1 MEIKKGKTL
10 KGKIIAAATAI
21 SLFTGVTVSS
31 TFDSASDIMM
41 SDIKEPTPIV
51 EVVDLK
57 KAEAPPVVE
66 KIAEEEEKRLTLKQR
81 LAQKIMA
88 LPAGVRAVVVVPLY
102 ALGALVSRT
111 AGAAFSAVLSP
122 VLGAVHNWVIM
133 AVVIMAIVTIGA
145 KAMFPDIPL
154 KEILRPRN
162 FLYVLLGV
170 AVIFLINKAA
180 PLIGSDFQ
188 KWTQAV
194 TFALGLV
201 LVIIV
206 TVPAAV
212 SIHRRRSA
220 KKNQGAETPA

>member
-88 LPAGVRAVVVVPLY
+88 LPAGVRAAVVVPLY

-111 AGAAFSAVLSP
+111 AGAAF
-122 VLGAVHNWVIM
+122 
-133 AVVIMAIVTIGA
+133 
-145 KAMFPDIPL
+145 
-154 KEILRPRN
+154 
-162 FLYVLLGV
+162 
-170 AVIFLINKAA
+170 
-180 PLIGSDFQ
+180 FQ
-188 KWTQAV
+188 HVFCHFRVEAR
-194 TFALGLV
+194 AYDE
-201 LVIIV
+201 
-206 TVPAAV
+206 
-212 SIHRRRSA
+212 RSA
-220 KKNQGAETPA
+220 GVNRTVRLFCRQHSARTDNH

>member
-111 AGAAFSAVLSP
+111 AGAAFSGTRRP
-122 VLGAVHNWVIM
+122 VKRSNPRRTGSRITMEPMRKRELISATDTG
-133 AVVIMAIVTIGA
+133 VTIRS
-145 KAMFPDIPL
+145 I
-154 KEILRPRN
+154 KER
-162 FLYVLLGV
+162 GC
-170 AVIFLINKAA
+170 
-180 PLIGSDFQ
+180 
-188 KWTQAV
+188 
-194 TFALGLV
+194 
-201 LVIIV
+201 
-206 TVPAAV
+206 
-212 SIHRRRSA
+212 SA
-220 KKNQGAETPA
+220 